1 MRRRRYLQAAALG
14 ASGLAGCNALN
25 QGTDTP
31 TTTPTPTVSPTATP
45 REEAPNVDPPAYMEL
60 LPKQHLKG
68 NEETP
73 EAFFVRVD
81 WDWYL
86 SHYDTEMQFGATSEE
101 DWTLEAN
108 AGNLNERP
116 PPQYRLLHTPVGTT
130 LQTAG
135 IVANIIPEFP
145 NLGPELVRQCG
156 MEMINESGN
165 ADSRAT
171 YTGQETAPIEEIVTY
186 AAPGYMYF
194 IGVNVESLA
203 AAVKQNN
210 KSTPE
215 NHPDTTLYS
224 GEGRMSARGFFLS
237 EARDRSILL
246 VETADSK
253 DEAVIPAFNR
263 VTGTGPTAA
272 VASLNPVRW
281 CLSKFDQM
289 VPIQVGQ
296 IKGGRAK
303 FLDTTYV
310 QSPIRSLEGYDSVL
324 NGLDIQNGSSARGHV
339 VMSNVER
346 KAPAKDQLLELYGPS
361 EGTVEA
367 TSHDSVSE
375 VTAIWNT

>member
-14 ASGLAGCNALN
+14 ASGLAGCNALD
-25 QGTDTP
+25 QGTETP
-31 TTTPTPTVSPTATP
+31 TATPTPTESPTATP
-45 REEAPNVDPPAYMEL
+45 GQGAPSVDPPAYMEL
-60 LPKQHLKG
+60 LPKEHLKG
-68 NEETP
+68 TEETP
-73 EAFFVRVD
+73 NANFVRVD

-86 SHYDTEMQFGATSEE
+86 SNYDTEMQFGATSEE
-101 DWTLEAN
+101 NWTLEAN

-116 PPQYRLLHTPVGTT
+116 PPKYRLLHTPVGVTI
-130 LQTAG
+130 QTAG

-145 NLGPELVRQCG
+145 NLGPELVSQCG

-171 YTGQETAPIEEIVTY
+171 YTGQETAPIEEILTY

-194 IGVNVESLA
+194 IGVDVESLA
-203 AAVKQNN
+203 AAVKQNDQ
-210 KSTPE
+210 STPE

-237 EARDRSILL
+237 KAWDRSLLL

-263 VTGTGPTAA
+263 VTGTGATAA
-272 VASLNPVRW
+272 VASLNSVQW
-281 CLSKFDQM
+281 CLSKFDQT

-296 IKGGRAK
+296 IRGGRAK
-303 FLDTTYV
+303 FGDTTYV
-310 QSPIRSLEGYDSVL
+310 HSPIRSLDGYDSVL
-324 NGLDIQNGSSARGHV
+324 NGLNIQNGSSARSQV
-339 VMSNVER
+339 VVSNVER
-346 KAPAKDQLLELYGPS
+346 TAPAEEQLLELYGPN

-375 VTAIWNT
+375 LSATWDR